1 LGQTDTLAR
10 SQRDLDAIGEAAAA
24 EVVWVSSAGCL
35 TPLHYDCTDGLLAQ
49 VLWPWALRSF

>member
-1 LGQTDTLAR
+1 MAR